1 MSRFRA
7 ATRASGVLAS
17 GAGTRTPLLDG
28 PGHRS
33 GEGADSVWP
42 HLEQDGRERL
52 DPPAPEQPEPKG
64 KE

>member
-7 ATRASGVLAS
+7 ALRAGGTLAS
-17 GAGTRTPLLDG
+17 CARGRTPCLDR

-42 HLEQDGRERL
+42 HLEQDGRERP
-52 DPPAPEQPEPKG
+52 DPPAPEQPEPTG